1 MQRGAFVGPE
11 EVSQFVRNVFN
22 ERIAKREAHLAWA
35 AEVTSS
41 INIDELRAQ
50 GRGGDVVEAVDKK
63 KDDKSH
69 SAKSQSAVQ
78 PMAKGASGLPAPNER
93 SSVSGLLASDSL
105 MDDDE
110 DIPTTVATREVME
123 KAAAAGAMRMPGPA
137 DLRTGPKPAAG
148 MPAYSQPG
156 GRDERTA
163 ALPSGLGAEEVD
175 DLNSTIAMPANSKI
189 LDPGPPKNFGQPPK
203 PNSGFGGYSP
213 PAQSQP
219 QGYGGQQQG
228 FGGQPPPSNQPNYG
242 FAPQPTPSYPPPQQ
256 HQGQPTAAFP
266 SVPPSGPTPH
276 QQQQMAQA
284 MYGQRSGQSQIETAM
299 SLPRP
304 DPAQLWMAQQQ
315 AGAHQQKKN
324 TGVLILV
331 IALVAL
337 SIIGIGVLV
346 FFKLKAQAPVPTKA
360 DAVVAPSAV
369 VPAATTLAAVATPA
383 PTTAPSPAATTTDAP
398 QATTPPPSGPA
409 PAGPGKTPTAAT
421 TTPPAATASAAAAGS
436 DPGFLTIV
444 CNPFCDDVLDN
455 GRSLGPSP
463 IVHLSVKPG
472 SHRVT
477 LKKGT
482 MSKTV
487 SVIVVSGQV
496 TAQRVSM
503 K

>member
-1 MQRGAFVGPE
+1 
-11 EVSQFVRNVFN
+11 
-22 ERIAKREAHLAWA
+22 
-35 AEVTSS
+35 
-41 INIDELRAQ
+41 
-50 GRGGDVVEAVDKK
+50 
-63 KDDKSH
+63 
-69 SAKSQSAVQ
+69 
-78 PMAKGASGLPAPNER
+78 
-93 SSVSGLLASDSL
+93 
-105 MDDDE
+105 
-110 DIPTTVATREVME
+110 
-123 KAAAAGAMRMPGPA
+123 
-137 DLRTGPKPAAG
+137 
-148 MPAYSQPG
+148 
-156 GRDERTA
+156 
-163 ALPSGLGAEEVD
+163 
-175 DLNSTIAMPANSKI
+175 
-189 LDPGPPKNFGQPPK
+189 
-203 PNSGFGGYSP
+203 
-213 PAQSQP
+213 
-219 QGYGGQQQG
+219 
-228 FGGQPPPSNQPNYG
+228 
-242 FAPQPTPSYPPPQQ
+242 
-256 HQGQPTAAFP
+256 
-266 SVPPSGPTPH
+266 
-276 QQQQMAQA
+276 MAQA

-315 AGAHQQKKN
+315 VGAHQQNKKN

-346 FFKLKAQAPVPTKA
+346 FFKLKAQPPVPTNVPE
-360 DAVVAPSAV
+360 AVVTPTV
-369 VPAATTLAAVATPA
+369 EVPAATTPAAVATPA
-383 PTTAPSPAATTTDAP
+383 PTPAPEASAAPTEQP
-398 QATTPPPSGPA
+398 QATTPPPPAPA
-409 PAGPGKTPTAAT
+409 PAGTTRPPTAAT
-421 TTPPAATASAAAAGS
+421 TAAPAPTASAVPAS